1 MKLIVGLGNPGKK
14 YEKTRHN
21 CGYNAINFY
30 ADQNKL
36 SFKKKFNAEY
46 AETTIGNE
54 KVVLVKPTTF
64 MNLSGNAVIEFVNFY
79 KIEPKDTLII
89 YDDKNFETGKFKI
102 KRKGSDGGHNGIKNI
117 ISVLHTEEIPRI
129 KIGISNNQGDLVD
142 YVLGTFSKSD
152 QEKLN
157 NLYPTISNII
167 EDFCKISIDELMN
180 KYNGIDNEE

>member
-1 MKLIVGLGNPGKK
+1 MKLVVGLGNPGKK

-21 CGYNAINFY
+21 CGFNTINFY
-30 ADQNKL
+30 AAKNNL
-36 SFKKKFNAEY
+36 VFKKKFNAEY
-46 AETTIGNE
+46 CEQVINNE
-54 KVVLVKPTTF
+54 KILLVKPLTY

-79 KIEPKDTLII
+79 NIDIKDILII
-89 YDDKNFETGKFKI
+89 YDDKNFEVGKFKI

>member
-1 MKLIVGLGNPGKK
+1 MLEIIRE
-14 YEKTRHN
+14 Y
-21 CGYNAINFY
+21 
-30 ADQNKL
+30 
-36 SFKKKFNAEY
+36 SFD
-46 AETTIGNE
+46 
-54 KVVLVKPTTF
+54 V
-64 MNLSGNAVIEFVNFY
+64 
-79 KIEPKDTLII
+79 
-89 YDDKNFETGKFKI
+89 NFETGKFKI